1 MRLQVRASRFLV
13 SHGRKQ
19 KNLPTNHGCGCVLT
33 SLCSCRLSISLSLSF
48 FLYFSRGPLSSLFNR
63 FCFSLHFIRFTF
75 PSLFAPFSISFYLP
89 LLPMRRYLLSLSS
102 LQHFYHHVIFSPSLY
117 PVLLSLSVSIA
128 NLPSSL
134 FFVHSSTLSH
144 SHSLAHFLTRSP
156 SHLRQRHLHLL
167 APHSFSY
174 AYSLAPFLSC
184 RYRLCPTRGLG
195 RVLSSLDNLPPSH
208 LYSVLPSRNRAENLR
223 IEPSRAL
230 LSGRKKDRRIGGRYA

>member
-102 LQHFYHHVIFSPSLY
+102 LQHFYHHVIFFS
-117 PVLLSLSVSIA
+117 LSLSRSSI
-128 NLPSSL
+128 PFCFHRESSL
-134 FFVHSSTLSH
+134 FLIFRPLVYSLSLPFTCSLSHAFSVPLAPTPSTLTH
-144 SHSLAHFLTRSP
+144 SAFFLVRLLTRSV
-156 SHLRQRHLHLL
+156 
-167 APHSFSY
+167 SFMS
-174 AYSLAPFLSC
+174 
-184 RYRLCPTRGLG
+184 
-195 RVLSSLDNLPPSH
+195 
-208 LYSVLPSRNRAENLR
+208 LPSLSD
-223 IEPSRAL
+223 SRAWSGSLFARQPSPLPSL
-230 LSGRKKDRRIGGRYA
+230 LRTAIS

>member
-102 LQHFYHHVIFSPSLY
+102 LQHFYHHVIFFSLSLFRCLY
-117 PVLLSLSVSIA
+117 PFLFPSRIFPLPYFSSTRLLSLTPIHLLTFSRVLRPTCA
-128 NLPSSL
+128 NAIYTYSL
-134 FFVHSSTLSH
+134 RILSRTLT
-144 SHSLAHFLTRSP
+144 HSLRFFHVATVFVRLAGLVGFSLRSTTFP
-156 SHLRQRHLHLL
+156 PPLSTPYCHLVIVPRIYE
-167 APHSFSY
+167 SS
-174 AYSLAPFLSC
+174 
-184 RYRLCPTRGLG
+184 
-195 RVLSSLDNLPPSH
+195 RVE
-208 LYSVLPSRNRAENLR
+208 RC
-223 IEPSRAL
+223 
-230 LSGRKKDRRIGGRYA
+230 

>member
-134 FFVHSSTLSH
+134 FFVHSSTLSRTLT
-144 SHSLAHFLTRSP
+144 HSLRFFHVATVFVRLAGLVGFSLRSTTFP
-156 SHLRQRHLHLL
+156 PPLSTPYCHLVIVPRIYE
-167 APHSFSY
+167 SS
-174 AYSLAPFLSC
+174 
-184 RYRLCPTRGLG
+184 
-195 RVLSSLDNLPPSH
+195 RVE
-208 LYSVLPSRNRAENLR
+208 RC
-223 IEPSRAL
+223 
-230 LSGRKKDRRIGGRYA
+230 